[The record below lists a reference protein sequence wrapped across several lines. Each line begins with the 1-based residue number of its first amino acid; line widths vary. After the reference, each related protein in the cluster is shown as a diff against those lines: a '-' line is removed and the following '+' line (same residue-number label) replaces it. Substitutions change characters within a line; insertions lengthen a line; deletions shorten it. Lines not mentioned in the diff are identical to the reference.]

1 MGAGSDWFSADRF
14 ATAPEKEPSFL
25 ALFINIYVRE
35 VFFKKMEVFS
45 KKDAQIFAGSKKVAT
60 FASAF
65 EKYRFLQ
72 ISRGFTIKELEAGL

>member
-1 MGAGSDWFSADRF
+1 M
-14 ATAPEKEPSFL
+14 L
-25 ALFINIYVRE
+25 
-35 VFFKKMEVFS
+35 FKKMEVFS